1 MLGFYIFA
9 AVLGGGLLLLSQ
21 LAGDHDAN
29 GGAGAGDHGHGPD
42 VGVHG
47 PAELL
52 LGFFRPRNLIFFL
65 AAFGISG
72 TLLPLTGSVAPLA
85 LGLSVIMGLAAMA
98 LTHGVF
104 TWLRRSDTAADTVA
118 DADLEGSVG
127 RVVLPIR
134 PGERGRN
141 QVNTPWVNAIAAR
154 PMITLSPKAN
164 GATLPVSVSRVPLI
178 PNAAKKKMRLR
189 GRKNPSSSS
198 AGPCTPTSG
207 PCP

>member
-72 TLLPLTGSVAPLA
+72 TLLTLTGSVAPLA

-134 PGERGRN
+134 PGERGR
-141 QVNTPWVNAIAAR
+141 IACLVGDQEMHVTAR
-154 PMITLSPKAN
+154 LAEGVEQALEAGREVVVIRMIDGEAEVAALEPPL
-164 GATLPVSVSRVPLI
+164 LP
-178 PNAAKKKMRLR
+178 
-189 GRKNPSSSS
+189 
-198 AGPCTPTSG
+198 PTVV
-207 PCP
+207 

>member
-72 TLLPLTGSVAPLA
+72 TLLTLTGSVAPLA

-104 TWLRRSDTAADTVA
+104 TWLRPRSPGRIGSTTLPTLPSRSASATVSAAVS
-118 DADLEGSVG
+118 L
-127 RVVLPIR
+127 R
-134 PGERGRN
+134 RN

-164 GATLPVSVSRVPLI
+164 GATLPVSGSRVPLI

>member
-72 TLLPLTGSVAPLA
+72 TLLTLTGSVAPLA

-104 TWLRRSDTAADTVA
+104 TWLRRSDTATDTVA
-118 DADLEGSVG
+118 
-127 RVVLPIR
+127 
-134 PGERGRN
+134 
-141 QVNTPWVNAIAAR
+141 AAR
-154 PMITLSPKAN
+154 PR
-164 GATLPVSVSRVPLI
+164 GGGGGGGLPARPGGGRGGGGGGGGGGVPGDGGGGRILA
-178 PNAAKKKMRLR
+178 PRAA
-189 GRKNPSSSS
+189 PAS
-198 AGPCTPTSG
+198 TSKHVR
-207 PCP
+207 